1 MSDGR
6 TPAAGAAA
14 PGVPGR
20 SPQPLEQAL
29 RLFRE
34 FAAAGVIYCHFK
46 SNEHLEA
53 ALAGETDLDLLVDR
67 RDARLAQSVLIGAGY
82 RRFASRMAGA
92 YPGVE
97 DYLGFDAAA
106 GRLIHVH
113 LHFALVLGELH
124 LKSYQARLGETILA
138 TRVRDAAT
146 GVFITH
152 PDVEMLLLLVRAALK
167 LRWRD
172 HAIDLLGRRYL
183 RGGLLREYRWL
194 LQRVRPDRVRE
205 AAVGTLGPA
214 AAAAVGRLLDAAP
227 TIGGLRRLR
236 AKAKTALADQR
247 TYGTPGA
254 FLLRSMRETAWWF
267 SAVNRRW
274 LRLPVAARR
283 VDPIG
288 GLVVT
293 FLGPD
298 GCGKSSLTRAV
309 RKWLAW
315 KLDVQP
321 VYFGSGSG
329 SVSPLR
335 WPLKIA
341 LGLYRRVR
349 FGTPAPPAQGDGAI
363 RKARWV
369 WAIAL
374 ALEKRSRMRTVARA
388 RNRGMVVICDRYP
401 QAQVIGFNDGP
412 LLGAWV
418 DETRAWRR
426 RIARWEIGVYRDLVR
441 NAPDL
446 AIKLRVSPEVAR
458 LRKPEITGAE
468 TGRRLEALARIDF
481 GDRCRHL
488 VVDADRP
495 FDQVLADVK
504 RAVWDQL

>member
-1 MSDGR
+1 MNDGQA
-6 TPAAGAAA
+6 PAPGAAE
-14 PGVPGR
+14 R
-20 SPQPLEQAL
+20 SPQLLDQAL
-29 RLFRE
+29 RLFRD
-34 FAAAGVIYCHFK
+34 FAAAGVLYCHFK

-53 ALAGETDLDLLVDR
+53 ALAGETDLDILVNR
-67 RDARLAQSVLIGAGY
+67 QDARMAQAVLIGAGY
-82 RRFASRMAGA
+82 RRFASRLAGA

-97 DYLGFDAAA
+97 DYLGFDAGA

-113 LHFALVLGELH
+113 LHFALVVGELH
-124 LKSYQARLGETILA
+124 LKSYQVRLAGTILA

-146 GVFITH
+146 GVYITH

-172 HAIDLLGRRYL
+172 RAIDLLGRRYL

-194 LQRVRPDRVRE
+194 KERARTDRVLE
-205 AAVGTLGPA
+205 AAGGTIGPEA
-214 AAAAVGRLLDAAP
+214 AEEVRLLLDGPP

-236 AKAKTALADQR
+236 LKAKAALADQR

-254 FLLRSMRETAWWF
+254 FLLRSVRETAWWF

-283 VDPIG
+283 VVPIG

-298 GCGKSSLTRAV
+298 GCGKSTLTHAV

-315 KLDVQP
+315 KLDVHP

-341 LGLYRRVR
+341 LGLYRRLR
-349 FGTPAPPAQGDGAI
+349 FGSPAPPARGDGAI

-388 RNRGMVVICDRYP
+388 RNRGMVVVCDRYP
-401 QAQVIGFNDGP
+401 QIQVTGFNDGP
-412 LLGAWV
+412 LLAAWV
-418 DETRAWRR
+418 DDRRGWRR
-426 RIARWEIGVYRDLVR
+426 RIARWEFEVYRALVR

-446 AIKLRVSPEVAR
+446 AIKLQVSPGVAR
-458 LRKPEITGAE
+458 LRKPEITTAE
-468 TGRRLEALARIDF
+468 TGRRLDALARIDF
-481 GDRCRHL
+481 GERCRHV
-488 VVDADRP
+488 VVDADQP
-495 FDQVLADVK
+495 FDRVLADVK
-504 RAVWDQL
+504 LAVWDLL